1 MKNSSYLLIT
11 YFVILLDQITKFIIE
26 LTIKPGQIIRITDKF
41 FWLTFVQNSGAAFSL
56 STGNK
61 LINRLFFIA
70 VTIVA
75 VVLIYRF
82 YRKTEKAIEKIAFA
96 LILGG
101 AIGNLIDRIYL
112 GKVTDFLWCD
122 FPDFIMQRWPVFN
135 IADSSIVVAIS
146 LLLIFFVFFKKSL
159 EDK

>member
-1 MKNSSYLLIT
+1 VKNSSYLLIT